1 MKENETEIVNVE
13 RILLHPTS
21 EMASSNRR
29 HDPVSRNARELG
41 LNDCGVPE
49 DDRIRNES
57 SQADV
62 REPRNRG
69 WNFTIR
75 LL

>member
-1 MKENETEIVNVE
+1 MEC
-13 RILLHPTS
+13 ILLHPTS

-29 HDPVSRNARELG
+29 HDPVSRNARELS

-49 DDRIRNES
+49 DDRFRNES

-62 REPRNRG
+62 R
-69 WNFTIR
+69 
-75 LL
+75 